1 MLAKSTIK
9 DFNESMNSSK
19 TKNTKLNDSLG
30 SETHNSKLN
39 QNNTH
44 KTDD

>member
-1 MLAKSTIK
+1 MLSKSKTK
-9 DFNESMNSSK
+9 DLNESMNKSK
-19 TKNTKLNDSLG
+19 IKSTKLNDSLG
-30 SETHNSKLN
+30 SDTQNSKLN